1 MIAKRE
7 IVMKSN
13 PSLLEA
19 DDSTL
24 IVIDVQDKFL
34 QRLDGKVAARVVGR
48 IEWLVQV
55 ANWLQVPT
63 VVTAEEIDAMGPTTD
78 AIRRWLPDD
87 NPDMDKLVFGLAGQ
101 VDILERVDEIGRKT
115 TVLAGL
121 ETDVCVSQSAIGL
134 AAAGYRVAVVADACA
149 SPEDGHAH
157 GLDRMRDAGIAVIST
172 KGLFFEWVRDVEKCH
187 EFFRNSGIGIPKD
200 LYIG

>member
-1 MIAKRE
+1 
-7 IVMKSN
+7 MKTEST
-13 PSLLEA
+13 LLDA

-34 QRLDGKVAARVVGR
+34 QRLEGDVAARVVER

-55 ANWLQVPT
+55 ADWLRVPT
-63 VVTAEEIDAMGPTTD
+63 IVTAEEIEVMGPTTE
-78 AIRRWLPDD
+78 AIRRRLPDSS
-87 NPDMDKLVFGLAGQ
+87 PDMDKMVFGLAGQ
-101 VDILERVDEIGRKT
+101 ADIFAQVAAAGRQT
-115 TVLAGL
+115 AVLVGL

-134 AAAGYRVAVVADACA
+134 VTEGYRVAVVADACA
-149 SPEDGHAH
+149 SPEDGHEH
-157 GLDRMRDAGIAVIST
+157 GLDRMRDAGITVISS

-187 EFFRNSGIGIPKD
+187 AFFRRSGIGTPKD

>member
-1 MIAKRE
+1 
-7 IVMKSN
+7 MKTES
-13 PSLLEA
+13 SLLDA

-34 QRLDGKVAARVVGR
+34 QRLERDVATRVVER

-55 ANWLQVPT
+55 ADWLQVPT
-63 VVTAEEIDAMGPTTD
+63 IVTAEEIEVMGPTTE
-78 AIRRWLPDD
+78 AIRRRLPE
-87 NPDMDKLVFGLAGQ
+87 NSPDMDKMVFGLAGQ
-101 VDILERVDEIGRKT
+101 ADILAQVAAAGRKT
-115 TVLAGL
+115 AVLVGL

-134 AAAGYRVAVVADACA
+134 VTEGYRVAVVADACA
-149 SPEDGHAH
+149 SPEDGHKH
-157 GLDRMRDAGIAVIST
+157 GLDRMRDAGITVISS

-187 EFFRNSGIGIPKD
+187 AFFRRSGIGTPKD